1 MTYTLS
7 DFLLFSERT
16 YQRLFLLHNEALWP
30 VQVFVLLVAA
40 AVFVVIA
47 NPTQLRVR
55 LALGSLALMWVFVA
69 WVFFWQRY
77 ATINWAAP
85 YVAPVFV
92 IQAVLLFWLASHR
105 VLMLRSGVSR
115 ASRALALMAGVFAI
129 VGYPVIAASEG
140 NWKQAEVVGLVPD
153 PTVLLTMALLAVV
166 SGRKAAVALVVP
178 VLWVVIT
185 ALTLWTL
192 GLTQFAILPIF
203 CALLLLSRFRWPVRG

>member
-30 VQVFVLLVAA
+30 VQVFALLVAA
-40 AVFVVIA
+40 GVFVAIA
-47 NPTQLRVR
+47 TPTQLRVR

-85 YVAPVFV
+85 YVAPIFV
-92 IQAVLLFWLASHR
+92 VQAVLLFWLASDR
-105 VLMLRSGVSR
+105 ALRFKCEVSETQ
-115 ASRALALMAGVFAI
+115 RALAVVAGVFAI
-129 VGYPVIAASEG
+129 VGYPAIAAFEG
-140 NWKQAEVVGLVPD
+140 NWKQAEVVGLAPD

-166 SGRKAAVALVVP
+166 TGRKAAVALVVP

-185 ALTLWTL
+185 ALTQWTL

-203 CALLLLSRFRWPVRG
+203 CVLLLLSRFRWSART